1 MSVSIASS
9 RAFDGSG
16 IDGGLFTLV
25 TDFAR
30 HTRWLNGPLGVWT
43 DAGLAVFAVLIL
55 IGLWNARRQGARA
68 IAVAVAAPVAVAIA
82 VGVAEVVKRLVGEVR
97 PCYSLPHAYYVNACP
112 GRSDYAFPSA
122 HSAFAFAVVAAL
134 WLVDRRLS
142 VIAAGFAVFEGFTRV
157 YLGDHYP
164 HDIAGSIIVA
174 MPVAYLISLL
184 VAARLGDQLRP
195 GRASPGP
202 ADASGVVGAGGAGGA
217 AGAGADGG
225 AAVAGDGPG
234 SAALR
239 LDWPE

>member
-184 VAARLGDQLRP
+184 VATRFGNRP
-195 GRASPGP
+195 RPLPVSPIPVSPSPVDAP
-202 ADASGVVGAGGAGGA
+202 AYDSTA
-217 AGAGADGG
+217 A
-225 AAVAGDGPG
+225 AGDGLN
-234 SAALR
+234 SEALR